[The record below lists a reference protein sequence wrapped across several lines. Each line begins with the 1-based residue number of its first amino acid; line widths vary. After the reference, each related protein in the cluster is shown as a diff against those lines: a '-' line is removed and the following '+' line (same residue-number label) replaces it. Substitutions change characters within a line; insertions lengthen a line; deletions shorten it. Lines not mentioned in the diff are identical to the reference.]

1 MTLDAALAWK
11 GAAVA
16 VWLALLFMAERL
28 RPADDRPRPEIGGAW
43 QRLARNFG
51 LWLANVALSPLIVAP
66 LSLWAA
72 AHALPWRPSWWGGA
86 GGLVLDLVLLDL
98 WIYWWHRA
106 NHRIP
111 LLWRFHAMHHLDRV
125 LDTSSALRFHFGE
138 VLLSAA
144 ARGAAIVALG
154 LPIVSVVVFEALV
167 LGAAIFHHSNLAL
180 PPRLEATLSQFVVTP
195 SIHWVHHHRIRR
207 DTDSNYSTVLSL
219 WDRLF
224 ASRSPR
230 PRVAGM
236 PIGVEGR
243 DELAL
248 PQLLVAPFRASR

>member
-1 MTLDAALAWK
+1 
-11 GAAVA
+11 V
-16 VWLALLFMAERL
+16 
-28 RPADDRPRPEIGGAW
+28 
-43 QRLARNFG
+43 
-51 LWLANVALSPLIVAP
+51 
-66 LSLWAA
+66 
-72 AHALPWRPSWWGGA
+72 PWRPSWWSGA
-86 GGLVLDLVLLDL
+86 GGLVLDLVLLDF

-144 ARGAAIVALG
+144 ARAATIVLLG
-154 LPIVSVVVFEALV
+154 LPFVSVVAFEALV
-167 LGAAIFHHSNLAL
+167 LGATIFHHSNLAL
-180 PPRLEATLSQFVVTP
+180 PPRLEAALSRLVVTP
-195 SIHWVHHHRIRR
+195 SIHWVHHHRVRR
-207 DTDSNYSTVLSL
+207 DTDSNYATVLSL

-230 PRVAGM
+230 PRLAGM
-236 PIGVEGR
+236 AIGVEGR

-248 PQLLVAPFRASR
+248 PQLLVAPFRPLR